1 MKQHYCFWK
10 AELPAETVNE
20 IKKMC
25 ETLEKEDGVI
35 LNDTGDGFKEGGDIR
50 KSKVAWVVD
59 TQVDELIWRYVT
71 MANNLMFGFDIR
83 KDFAVQYTTYKG
95 EDEGHYDWHQDMDF
109 INDKY
114 SDRKLSVVI
123 QLSDGSEYEGGD
135 FLFEFNTDIHKVE
148 GFRTKGSILVFP
160 SFLKHKVE
168 KVTNGTRNS
177 LVSWVMGPNF
187 K

>member
-1 MKQHYCFWK
+1 
-10 AELPAETVNE
+10 
-20 IKKMC
+20 
-25 ETLEKEDGVI
+25 
-35 LNDTGDGFKEGGDIR
+35 
-50 KSKVAWVVD
+50 
-59 TQVDELIWRYVT
+59 
-71 MANNLMFGFDIR
+71 MANNLMFGFDIN

-95 EDEGHYDWHQDMDF
+95 EDEGHYDGHQDMDF
-109 INDKY
+109 INDKFA
-114 SDRKLSVVI
+114 DRKLSVVI

-177 LVSWVMGPNF
+177 LVSWVVGPNF